1 MARTQ
6 LGWKSGKGSIIY
18 LEMVLEELATSLL
31 ATEDIK
37 AKSMPKRLQNTGE
50 KQNYFLLSNALVL
63 FYV

>member
-18 LEMVLEELATSLL
+18 EELATSLL

-37 AKSMPKRLQNTGE
+37 AKAMPKRLQNTDE
-50 KQNYFLLSNALVL
+50 KQNYFHLSNALVL